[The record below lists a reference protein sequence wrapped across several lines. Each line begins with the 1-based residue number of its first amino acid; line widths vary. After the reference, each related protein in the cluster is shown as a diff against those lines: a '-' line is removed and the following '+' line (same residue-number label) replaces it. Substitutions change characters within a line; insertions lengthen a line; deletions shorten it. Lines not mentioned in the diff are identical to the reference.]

1 MKSFIIICLVLLTF
15 SSKGQTTYPVSQT
28 DLIFSLAS
36 MNSTAVSSSP
46 VVRFSGFINHEWQL
60 HIDFNKS
67 LGLYTGI
74 GLKNIGMINHFDNYG
89 INFKQRA
96 YALGVPLAF
105 KLGSMKGQTYIVVGG
120 EANIMTQYKQK
131 FLFDNTKMKHS
142 EWFSNKVNLFN
153 PAVFF
158 QFKFMKSQ
166 IITVKYFLRDFL
178 RYQSGGLTLPDAA
191 GTNVSDYGQSSKLF
205 YISWGSSIAIKDP
218 VIEQKK
224 QQNIKSARWVE

>member
-1 MKSFIIICLVLLTF
+1 MKTPIFICLILLAF
-15 SSKGQTTYPVSQT
+15 SGKGQSSYPVSQT
-28 DLIFSLAS
+28 DLILSLGN

-46 VVRFSGFINHEWQL
+46 VVRFSGFLNHEWQL
-60 HIDFNKS
+60 HFDFNKTI
-67 LGLYTGI
+67 GLYTGL
-74 GLKNIGMINHFDNYG
+74 GLKNIGMINHFDDHG

-96 YALGVPLAF
+96 YAIGVPLAL
-105 KLGSMKGQTYIVVGG
+105 KLGSMNGQTYIVLGG

-131 FLFDNTKMKHS
+131 FLYDNTKTKQS
-142 EWFSNKVNLFN
+142 EWFSNKVNFFN

-178 RYQSGGLTLPDAA
+178 RYQAGGLQLPD
-191 GTNVSDYGQSSKLF
+191 GTVVSDYGQSSKLF

-224 QQNIKSARWVE
+224 QQVIKSARWVE